1 MRLQA
6 KLKSTLRGGKAAS
19 IPELTVVS
27 KTKDLI
33 RLLHTYTK
41 ASPKK
46 YRHTIVADLINAAR
60 QGLENI
66 YFANATYVETKTI
79 KDMEKTLDALAKKQ
93 SESKQAVLENESKQA
108 VLSNELAGQQSFFDK
123 AKGKQTS
130 AGLTDFELQKQFQLK
145 MAKRLKLEDN
155 IQVRLGYAF
164 KAMSHFNLL
173 DFYITLAMDYNALT
187 KNQAKEVV
195 KLLADCKNLLG
206 AFINADRKKFLK

>member
-1 MRLQA
+1 MKNSA
-6 KLKSTLRGGKAAS
+6 GGGGLS
-19 IPELTVVS
+19 VVT

-79 KDMEKTLDALAKKQ
+79 KDMERTLSALAKKQ
-93 SESKQAVLENESKQA
+93 SESKQAVLQNEQA
-108 VLSNELAGQQSFFDK
+108 VLSNELAGQQSFFTNDK
-123 AKGKQTS
+123 VDDNKQGGV
-130 AGLTDFELQKQFQLK
+130 GLTDFELQKQFQLK

-155 IQVRLGYAF
+155 IQIRLGYSF
-164 KAMSHFNLL
+164 RAMSHFNLL
-173 DFYITLAMDYNALT
+173 DFYITLAMEYNALT
-187 KNQAKEVV
+187 SNQGKEVV
-195 KLLADCKNLLG
+195 KLLTDCKNLLG
-206 AFINADRKKFLK
+206 AFINADRKKYAI